1 MDTAFFLLRVAALVT
16 GGVVAANVMLESNAL
31 RKLSP
36 LVRPLCRA
44 SNLPREGAIS
54 LFAMF
59 LDSTAGKSTLAGFY
73 QDGKI
78 GDRQTIV
85 TLVMS
90 TFPTVVG
97 ESLFRAHAPVALVL
111 LGPVVGGIYVALNL
125 LAAFLQSFGAL
136 IYARLRFSRQACIE
150 DEQLVAETDERRHEE
165 RLKTALK
172 KSARTLL
179 KVVPF
184 MVVAFLI
191 VDLLFLFGLME
202 RIGIIFNP
210 VLQVLD
216 LPGEVITA
224 IVAEIAHFSA
234 GYAIVASLLTKG
246 VVTAEQAILTLL
258 VGSLMTI
265 TVTYLKYS
273 LPLYSSLFGKLGVK
287 FTAIL
292 YLISM
297 VTRVFVI
304 LLVLVVM

>member
-1 MDTAFFLLRVAALVT
+1 METAFYLLRSAALVT
-16 GGVVAANVMLESNAL
+16 VGIVAANVVLESDAL

-54 LFAMF
+54 LFAAF
-59 LDSTAGKSTLAGFY
+59 LDPMAGKSVLAGFY
-73 QDGKI
+73 QEGKV
-78 GDRQTIV
+78 GERQTIV

-125 LAAFLQSFGAL
+125 LAAFLQSIGAL
-136 IYARLRFSRQACIE
+136 IYARFRFPRQACIE
-150 DEQLVAETDERRHEE
+150 DEQLVAETAERTRQE

-172 KSARTLL
+172 KSTRTLL

-191 VDLLFLFGLME
+191 VDLLFTFELME
-202 RIGIIFNP
+202 QIGIVFTP
-210 VLQVLD
+210 ALRVLD
-216 LPGEVITA
+216 LPGVVITA
-224 IVAEIAHFSA
+224 IVAELAHFSA
-234 GYAIVASLLTKG
+234 GYAIVSSLLTKG
-246 VVTAEQAILTLL
+246 VVTAEQAIITLL

-265 TVTYLKYS
+265 SVTYLKYS
-273 LPLYSSLFGKLGVK
+273 LPLYTSLFGKLGVK
-287 FTAIL
+287 FTVIM

-297 VTRVFVI
+297 VTRFFVI
-304 LLVLVVM
+304 LLVLVVL

>member
-16 GGVVAANVMLESNAL
+16 VGVVAANMVLESDAL

-36 LVRPLCRA
+36 LMRPLCRA

-54 LFAMF
+54 LFATF

-73 QDGKI
+73 HDGKI

-136 IYARLRFSRQACIE
+136 IYARFRFPRQLCID
-150 DEQLVAETDERRHEE
+150 DEQLVAEIAERTWLE

-172 KSARTLL
+172 KSASTLL

-191 VDLLFLFGLME
+191 VDQLFVFGFME
-202 RIGIIFNP
+202 QISIIFNP
-210 VLQVLD
+210 VLRVLD

-224 IVAEIAHFSA
+224 FVAELAHFSA

-265 TVTYLKYS
+265 SVTYLKYS
-273 LPLYSSLFGKLGVK
+273 LPLYTSLFGKLGVK
-287 FTAIL
+287 FTVIM

-304 LLVLVVM
+304 LLVLLVI

>member
-1 MDTAFFLLRVAALVT
+1 MDTTFYLLRVAALVT
-16 GGVVAANVMLESNAL
+16 VGVVAANVVLESDAL
-31 RKLSP
+31 QRLSP

-54 LFAMF
+54 LFATF
-59 LDSTAGKSTLAGFY
+59 LDPTAGKSLLAGFY
-73 QDGKI
+73 HDGKL
-78 GDRQTIV
+78 GERQTIV

-111 LGPVVGGIYVALNL
+111 LGPVVGGVYVALNL

-136 IYARLRFSRQACIE
+136 IYARFRFPRQACIE
-150 DEQLVAETDERRHEE
+150 DEQLVAETAERTRQE
-165 RLKTALK
+165 RLKIAVK

-184 MVVAFLI
+184 MVVAFVI
-191 VDLLFLFGLME
+191 IDLLFAFGFME
-202 RIGIIFNP
+202 PIGTIFTP
-210 VLQVLD
+210 ALQVLD

-224 IVAEIAHFSA
+224 IVAELAHFSA

-265 TVTYLKYS
+265 SVTYLKYS
-273 LPLYSSLFGKLGVK
+273 LPLYTSLFGKLGVK
-287 FTAIL
+287 FTVIM

-304 LLVLVVM
+304 LLVLAVM

>member
-1 MDTAFFLLRVAALVT
+1 MDTAFYLLRVAALVT
-16 GGVVAANVMLESNAL
+16 VGVVAANMVLESDAL

-44 SNLPREGAIS
+44 ANLPREGAIS
-54 LFAMF
+54 LFATV
-59 LDSTAGKSTLAGFY
+59 LDPMAGKSLLAGFH
-73 QDGKI
+73 QEGKV
-78 GDRQTIV
+78 GERQTIV

-111 LGPVVGGIYVALNL
+111 LGPMVGGIYVALNL
-125 LAAFLQSFGAL
+125 LSAFLQSLGAL
-136 IYARLRFSRQACIE
+136 VYARIRFPRQACIE
-150 DEQLVAETDERRHEE
+150 DEQLVAETAERTRQE
-165 RLKTALK
+165 RLKTALQ
-172 KSARTLL
+172 KSASTLL

-191 VDLLFLFGLME
+191 VDLLFRFGLME
-202 RIGIIFNP
+202 QIGGIFTP
-210 VLQVLD
+210 ALQVLD

-224 IVAEIAHFSA
+224 IVAELAHFSA

-246 VVTAEQAILTLL
+246 VVTAKQAILTLL
-258 VGSLMTI
+258 VGSMMTI
-265 TVTYLKYS
+265 SVTYLKYS
-273 LPLYSSLFGKLGVK
+273 LPLYTSLFGKLGVK
-287 FTAIL
+287 FTVIM

-304 LLVLVVM
+304 LLVVAVM

>member
-1 MDTAFFLLRVAALVT
+1 MDIAFYLLRVAALVSV
-16 GGVVAANVMLESNAL
+16 GVVAANVVLESDAL
-31 RKLSP
+31 RRLSP

-54 LFAMF
+54 LFATF
-59 LDSTAGKSTLAGFY
+59 LDSMAGKSLLAGFY
-73 QDGKI
+73 HDGKI

-85 TLVMS
+85 TLLMS
-90 TFPTVVG
+90 TFPTVIG

-136 IYARLRFSRQACIE
+136 IYARFRFPRQACIE
-150 DEQLVAETDERRHEE
+150 DEQLVAETTERTRQE
-165 RLKTALK
+165 RLKIALNN
-172 KSARTLL
+172 SARTLL
-179 KVVPF
+179 KVIPF
-184 MVVAFLI
+184 MVVAFVMI
-191 VDLLFLFGLME
+191 DLLFEFGFME
-202 RIGIIFNP
+202 RIGFIFTP
-210 VLQVLD
+210 ALQVLD
-216 LPGEVITA
+216 LPGEVIAA
-224 IVAEIAHFSA
+224 IVAELAHFSA

-246 VVTAEQAILTLL
+246 IVTAEQAILTLL

-273 LPLYSSLFGKLGVK
+273 LPLYTSLFGKLGVK
-287 FTAIL
+287 FTVIL

-304 LLVLVVM
+304 LLVLAVM

>member
-16 GGVVAANVMLESNAL
+16 VGVVAANVVLESDAL
-31 RKLSP
+31 TKVSP

-44 SNLPREGAIS
+44 SNLPKEGAIS
-54 LFAMF
+54 LFAAF
-59 LDSTAGKSTLAGFY
+59 LDPTAGKSTLAGFY

-78 GDRQTIV
+78 GERQTIV

-136 IYARLRFSRQACIE
+136 IYARFRFPRQACIE
-150 DEQLVAETDERRHEE
+150 NEQLVAETAERTRQE
-165 RLKTALK
+165 RLQIALK
-172 KSARTLL
+172 KSVRTLL

-191 VDLLFLFGLME
+191 IDLLFLFGFME
-202 RIGIIFNP
+202 RIAIIFTP
-210 VLQVLD
+210 ALHVLN

-224 IVAEIAHFSA
+224 IVAELAHFSA
-234 GYAIVASLLTKG
+234 GYAIVASLLTNG

-273 LPLYSSLFGKLGVK
+273 LPLYTSLFGKLGVK
-287 FTAIL
+287 FAVIM

-297 VTRVFVI
+297 VTRLSVI